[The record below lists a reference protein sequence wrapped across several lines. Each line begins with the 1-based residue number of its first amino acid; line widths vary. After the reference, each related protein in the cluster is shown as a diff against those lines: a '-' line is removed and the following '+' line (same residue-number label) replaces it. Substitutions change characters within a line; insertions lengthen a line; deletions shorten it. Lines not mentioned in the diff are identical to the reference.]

1 MKIKTNIMKSR
12 WIIILAAAVALSP
25 SCKKGSKGERS
36 LLPNVTGSANELVV
50 ILPKALHSDSLGK
63 LYSDILTEDVPF
75 LPQSEPRFDM
85 VMIPPDA
92 FTDIFK
98 PHRNIIFNDIVKG
111 AKEAKMSLKRDVWA
125 APQTILYISGPSYKS
140 IYDLLLKERDK
151 VVSIFEQAE
160 RDRVIQNAITYE
172 EKPIREALEK
182 KYGVSMYFPKGYRLN
197 FDHDTIAWI
206 SYETPL
212 TSQGIILYTFPYTAK
227 NTFTVDYLLAK
238 RNEFVKTISG
248 PTQGSYMTTSS
259 VIVPQL
265 TDMMFKNRYYG
276 VMRGLWDV
284 YKHPMGGPFISHI
297 TVDEERQRVIVAEAY
312 VYAPSKEKRNYLRQV
327 EALLYTIEIIKK

>member
-1 MKIKTNIMKSR
+1 MKNK
-12 WIIILAAAVALSP
+12 IIVLLAAVVVINP
-25 SCKKGSKGERS
+25 SCKKGSQGERS
-36 LLPNVTGSANELVV
+36 LLPNVTGNAHELVV
-50 ILPKALHSDSLGK
+50 VLPKALHNDSIGHC
-63 LYSDILTEDVPF
+63 YSNILTEDVPY
-75 LPQSEPRFDM
+75 LPQREPRFDM
-85 VMIPPDA
+85 IMIPPEA

-98 PHRNIIFNDIVKG
+98 SHRNIIFNDVVKG

-125 APQTILYISGPSYKS
+125 APQTILYISGPSYQS
-140 IYDLLLKERDK
+140 IQELLLKERNNI
-151 VVSIFEQAE
+151 VNIFEQAE

-172 EKPIREALEK
+172 EKPIRETLEK

-212 TSQGIILYTFPYTAK
+212 TSQGVILYTFPYTEK
-227 NTFTVDYLLAK
+227 NTFTVDYLLKK
-238 RNEFVKTISG
+238 RNEFVKTIGG
-248 PTQGSYMTTSS
+248 PTKGSYMTTSS
-259 VIVPQL
+259 FIVPQL
-265 TDMMFKNRYYG
+265 TDMMYKNRYYG

-327 EALLYTIEIIKK
+327 EALLYTMEIIKK

>member
-1 MKIKTNIMKSR
+1 MKNK
-12 WIIILAAAVALSP
+12 IIVLLAAVVVINP
-25 SCKKGSKGERS
+25 SCKKGSQGERS
-36 LLPNVTGSANELVV
+36 LLPNVTGNAHELVV
-50 ILPKALHSDSLGK
+50 VLPKALHNDSIGHC
-63 LYSDILTEDVPF
+63 YSNILTEDVPY
-75 LPQSEPRFDM
+75 LPQREPRFDM
-85 VMIPPDA
+85 IMIPPEA

-98 PHRNIIFNDIVKG
+98 SHRNIIFNDVVKG

-125 APQTILYISGPSYKS
+125 APQTILYISGPSYQS
-140 IYDLLLKERDK
+140 IQELLLKERNNI
-151 VVSIFEQAE
+151 VNIFEQAE

-172 EKPIREALEK
+172 EKPIRETLEK

-212 TSQGIILYTFPYTAK
+212 TSQGVILYTFPYTEK
-227 NTFTVDYLLAK
+227 NTFTVDYLLKK
-238 RNEFVKTISG
+238 RNEFVKTIGG
-248 PTQGSYMTTSS
+248 PTKGSYMTTSS
-259 VIVPQL
+259 FIVPQL
-265 TDMMFKNRYYG
+265 TDMMYKNRYYG

-312 VYAPSKEKRNYLRQV
+312 VDAPSKEKRNYLRQV
-327 EALLYTIEIIKK
+327 EALLYTMEIIKK

>member
-1 MKIKTNIMKSR
+1 MKNK
-12 WIIILAAAVALSP
+12 IIVLLAAVVVINH
-25 SCKKGSKGERS
+25 SCKKGSQGERS
-36 LLPNVTGSANELVV
+36 LLPNVTGNAHELVV
-50 ILPKALHSDSLGK
+50 VLPKALHNDSIGHC
-63 LYSDILTEDVPF
+63 YSNILTEDVPY
-75 LPQSEPRFDM
+75 LPQREPRFDM
-85 VMIPPDA
+85 IMIPPEA

-98 PHRNIIFNDIVKG
+98 SHRNIIFNDVVKG

-125 APQTILYISGPSYKS
+125 APQTILYISGPSYQS
-140 IYDLLLKERDK
+140 IQELLLKERNNI
-151 VVSIFEQAE
+151 VNIFEQAE

-172 EKPIREALEK
+172 EKPIRETLEK

-212 TSQGIILYTFPYTAK
+212 TSQGVILYTFPYTER
-227 NTFTVDYLLAK
+227 NTFTVDYLLKK
-238 RNEFVKTISG
+238 RNEFVKTIGG
-248 PTQGSYMTTSS
+248 PTKGSYMTTSS
-259 VIVPQL
+259 FIVPQL
-265 TDMMFKNRYYG
+265 TDMMYKNRYYG

-327 EALLYTIEIIKK
+327 EALLYTMEIIKK

>member
-1 MKIKTNIMKSR
+1 MKNK
-12 WIIILAAAVALSP
+12 IIVLLAAVVVINP
-25 SCKKGSKGERS
+25 SCKKGSQGERS
-36 LLPNVTGSANELVV
+36 LLPNVTGNAHELVV
-50 ILPKALHSDSLGK
+50 VLPKALHNDSIGHC
-63 LYSDILTEDVPF
+63 YSNILTEDVPY
-75 LPQSEPRFDM
+75 LPQREPRFDM
-85 VMIPPDA
+85 IMIPPEA

-98 PHRNIIFNDIVKG
+98 SHRNIIFNDVVKG

-125 APQTILYISGPSYKS
+125 APQTILYISGPSYQS
-140 IYDLLLKERDK
+140 IQELLLKERNNI
-151 VVSIFEQAE
+151 VNIFEQAE

-172 EKPIREALEK
+172 EKPIRETLEK

-212 TSQGIILYTFPYTAK
+212 TSQGVILYTFPYTER
-227 NTFTVDYLLAK
+227 NTFTVDYLLKK
-238 RNEFVKTISG
+238 RNEFVKTIGG
-248 PTQGSYMTTSS
+248 PTKGSYMTTSS
-259 VIVPQL
+259 FIVPQL
-265 TDMMFKNRYYG
+265 TDMMYKNRYYG

-327 EALLYTIEIIKK
+327 EALLYTMEIIKK